1 MDLHHSKTRVSYSN
15 TIRKFTLVVPSEIE
29 ALQMRHVRDWLDGL
43 QEADTTKVKHLNI
56 LKAFFS
62 YVTGLEHPLIKRSPI
77 LDAGVPVHLVQALLL

>member
-1 MDLHHSKTRVSYSN
+1 
-15 TIRKFTLVVPSEIE
+15 
-29 ALQMRHVRDWLDGL
+29 MRHVRDWLDGL